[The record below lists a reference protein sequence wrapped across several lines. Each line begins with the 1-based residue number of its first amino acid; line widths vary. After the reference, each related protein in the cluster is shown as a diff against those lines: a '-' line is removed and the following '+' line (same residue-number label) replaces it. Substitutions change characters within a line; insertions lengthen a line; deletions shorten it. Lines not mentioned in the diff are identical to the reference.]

1 MVKCGFKCMA
11 VCLTTV
17 LFCCPKL
24 RVQGIKELQAIKDV
38 LYKWRMVKG
47 NLPVPF
53 RGDEA
58 AEEIRKSKSKC
69 GKKILGL
76 DQKSFQKTG

>member
-17 LFCCPKL
+17 LFCFPKL
-24 RVQGIKELQAIKDV
+24 RVQGIKALQAIKDV
-38 LYKWRMVKG
+38 LDTWRMVKG
-47 NLPVPF
+47 NLDMPF

-58 AEEIRKSKSKC
+58 AEEIRKSKC